1 MNKKLLF
8 ITSRLLWPIDGGRK
22 MSLNYYCQGLHEKFG
37 YDIYLYS
44 FLENGQYFN
53 GKFPEYIREVKVAKE
68 IGFIEKATNVLRF
81 SLLGRKKWP
90 FQCSLFYSRENAR
103 AIRKY
108 SEKIKPDVIITEMIR
123 TATYIDILKDSGG
136 VKIANLDDL
145 LSKRYVRQCETRKS
159 RANVAGA
166 YAGQLPAFL
175 NKIIQNQKLKKMLL
189 NFEARRCAKW
199 EGQFY
204 LQYDKVMFTS
214 PVETNEI
221 NKKMGDN
228 KAITLSVGIDYELFA
243 RPIDG
248 LKKIENS
255 LSYVGN
261 FKVASNCDTLRM
273 ICSRIL
279 PLVKH
284 NYKFYVIG
292 LCPPEIMKQYK
303 SDPNIIFCGR
313 VEDLAKAVRKTEVFF
328 SPIAYGT
335 GIKTKI
341 VEAMAMGM
349 PVITNETGAEGIAA
363 ENRKQIVIANDYH
376 ALAGHLDELLDSP
389 KLREEMGKA
398 ARSFANEFFRWD
410 VVYTAFEL
418 AGL

>member
-1 MNKKLLF
+1 M
-8 ITSRLLWPIDGGRK
+8 
-22 MSLNYYCQGLHEKFG
+22 
-37 YDIYLYS
+37 
-44 FLENGQYFN
+44 
-53 GKFPEYIREVKVAKE
+53 KVAKE

-189 NFEARRCAKW
+189 NFEARRCVKW

-228 KAITLSVGIDYELFA
+228 KAI
-243 RPIDG
+243 
-248 LKKIENS
+248 N
-255 LSYVGN
+255 
-261 FKVASNCDTLRM
+261 
-273 ICSRIL
+273 
-279 PLVKH
+279 
-284 NYKFYVIG
+284 
-292 LCPPEIMKQYK
+292 
-303 SDPNIIFCGR
+303 
-313 VEDLAKAVRKTEVFF
+313 
-328 SPIAYGT
+328 
-335 GIKTKI
+335 
-341 VEAMAMGM
+341 
-349 PVITNETGAEGIAA
+349 
-363 ENRKQIVIANDYH
+363 
-376 ALAGHLDELLDSP
+376 
-389 KLREEMGKA
+389 
-398 ARSFANEFFRWD
+398 
-410 VVYTAFEL
+410 
-418 AGL
+418 